1 LSHYPK
7 RGHKP
12 EIKECILNR
21 FKEDGFY
28 LIDLSEV
35 LLSFMV
41 DNLSLQI
48 PSLIQSV
55 KNVADEL
62 TNIILIETSVYD
74 LAFSYLQQAFENVI
88 NIRIPFPAQGNQKLF
103 YEKYNEALKLAGYA
117 KF

>member
-1 LSHYPK
+1 
-7 RGHKP
+7 
-12 EIKECILNR
+12 
-21 FKEDGFY
+21 
-28 LIDLSEV
+28 
-35 LLSFMV
+35 MV